1 MFSRLSR
8 IVLWKYAD
16 DVPIDKLHRYYRI
29 ATWIIRI
36 GCGAA
41 VLMVSSLAEFI
52 FSRDGV
58 LRDITMIILLAS
70 CTLCMFLLF
79 PSVLT
84 VAWANEIENTLKERG
99 FPLIEEKKKIT
110 LRVGISAM
118 KVCFWFIVI
127 IVGVNLF
134 HRR

>member
-1 MFSRLSR
+1 
-8 IVLWKYAD
+8 
-16 DVPIDKLHRYYRI
+16 
-29 ATWIIRI
+29 
-36 GCGAA
+36 
-41 VLMVSSLAEFI
+41 
-52 FSRDGV
+52 
-58 LRDITMIILLAS
+58 MIILLAS
-70 CTLCMFLLF
+70 CALCMFLLF

-84 VAWANEIENTLKERG
+84 VAWANEIENTLKKRG
-99 FPLIEEKKKIT
+99 FPLIDEKKIT